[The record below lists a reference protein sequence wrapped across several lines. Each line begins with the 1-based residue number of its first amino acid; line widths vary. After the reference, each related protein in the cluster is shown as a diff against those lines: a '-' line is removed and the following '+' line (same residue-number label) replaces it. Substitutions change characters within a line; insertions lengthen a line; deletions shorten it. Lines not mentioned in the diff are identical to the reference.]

1 MNYPFPTIPNPY
13 MIAAR
18 VVGVLLV
25 LLLAAGAGA
34 VINGWRLERDHLRD
48 ATKKVERIHELELS
62 IEQQN
67 SAVAQ
72 LRTAADA
79 ANTARQ
85 RAEKDAIAQRNAAKK
100 RDDWIGKLQGNCAD
114 NLKEA
119 WGRL

>member
-1 MNYPFPTIPNPY
+1 MAISDLIIPPWARIA
-13 MIAAR
+13 IAA
-18 VVGVLLV
+18 GALA
-25 LLLAAGAGA
+25 LAAGAGA
-34 VINGWRLERDHLRD
+34 LVNGWRLERDHFRD
-48 ATKKVERIHELELS
+48 AAEKVERIHTLELAAKDH
-62 IEQQN
+62 E

-85 RAEKDAIAQRNAAKK
+85 RAEGEAVAQRAAAKK
-100 RDDWIGKLQGNCAD
+100 RDDWIAKLNGTCSD